1 MDEKRT
7 SVDFESKEKA
17 RNAGAHVVNGTWMI
31 KKSGSDEFHEDADK
45 QSLLDLAERIMTP
58 KQKTGEYKAPDSLRV
73 PENCL
78 CDESENKFWEE
89 LLDYRYWNALTAV
102 LKIKQS
108 GLPRTTEQRAKML
121 NYFASVNTYRAG
133 EQYNVS
139 YKELCDYSEK
149 FEEAYNYQIVSAIK
163 RHHGITGFNFEMSL
177 NKNELTE
184 EEKALLRFV
193 FPIKVKTM
201 VRERYLENE
210 VPDKQNEAEL
220 QEEAEAFPC

>member
-7 SVDFESKEKA
+7 SVDFESKEEA
-17 RNAGAHVVNGTWMI
+17 RKAGAHVVNGTWMI
-31 KKSGSDEFHEDADK
+31 KKSGSDEFRNEADK
-45 QSLLDLAERIMTP
+45 QSLLDLADRIMNP
-58 KQKTGEYKAPDSLRV
+58 KQKTGVYKEPGSLEV
-73 PENCL
+73 PEDCL

-108 GLPRTTEQRAKML
+108 GLPRTTEQRAMML
-121 NYFASVNTYRAG
+121 NYFASVNSYHAG

-139 YKELCDYSEK
+139 YKELCDYCEK
-149 FEEAYNYQIVSAIK
+149 FEAAYNYQIVSTIK

-177 NKNELTE
+177 NKNDLTE
-184 EEKALLRFV
+184 EEKALFRFV

-210 VPDKQNEAEL
+210 VSDKQNEAEL
-220 QEEAEAFPC
+220 SEEAEAFPC